1 MRPPSS
7 RRVDVNATRG
17 SSGHRQERESLKQ
30 IILGTAGHIDH
41 GKTSLVKA
49 VTGIDTDRLKEEK
62 ERGITI
68 ELGFAHLDLPSGQH
82 LGVVDVPGHE
92 KFVKNMVAGATGID
106 IVVMVIAADEGV
118 MPQTREHMEICTLLG
133 VRQGLVALTKID
145 LVDEEMLELAQE
157 DIREFTR
164 GSFLENAPVIPVSA
178 ATGQGLPEFVRTLD
192 GLSRQVETRPP
203 SSLFRLP
210 VDRVFTMKGFGTVI
224 TGTLISGKVQVGDP
238 IMVYPSGITSKVRGI
253 QVHNQSVA
261 TAEAG
266 MRTAVNFQ
274 GLDKE
279 AVSRGEVLSSPGA
292 LKSSYMVDVRF
303 HYLAGAGKPI
313 KNRTRMRFHTGTSE
327 VLGNLILLEHDE
339 LKPGENTVAQLRL
352 DTPVAVVKGD
362 HYVVRSYSPV
372 RTIGGGQ
379 ILNPIPPKHK
389 RFNAGIIQALKNVLT
404 SDPET
409 LIGAHIDAAGH
420 AGTSFA
426 DLRLMTNLTDKQLE
440 TSLQTMMSART
451 IIQVDKETRSFVHK
465 KSFEAFIRETAEHLR
480 NYHKA
485 FPLKSGMLK
494 EELKSKF
501 PADTDVRLFNLV
513 LNQMIRDGVIV
524 QEEKTV
530 RLASHKVSLAGD
542 EANLRKQ
549 MLKIYR
555 DSGLQPPFFRDVA
568 GILKSDPGPAKDVLN
583 LLIEEG
589 LIIRTK
595 DDLFFHAEAIADL
608 KQRVV
613 KFFETNADMTPAHFK
628 DMTGGASRKF
638 LIPLLEYFDSRNVT
652 LRVGDVRKLRKA

>member
-1 MRPPSS
+1 
-7 RRVDVNATRG
+7 
-17 SSGHRQERESLKQ
+17 LKQ

-49 VTGIDTDRLKEEK
+49 ITGIDTDRLKEEK

-133 VRQGLVALTKID
+133 VRQGLVALTKVD

-192 GLSRQVETRPP
+192 GLSRQVETRPQ

-261 TAEAG
+261 AAEAG

-279 AVSRGEVLSSPGA
+279 AVNRGEVLSSPDA

-303 HYLAGAGKPI
+303 RYLAGAGKPI

-339 LKPGENTVAQLRL
+339 LKPGEDTVAQLRL
-352 DTPVAVVKGD
+352 DAPVAVVKGD

-372 RTIGGGQ
+372 RTVGGGQ

-389 RFNAGIIQALKNVLT
+389 RFNAGIIQALKDVLT

-420 AGTSFA
+420 AGTCFA

-440 TSLQTMMSART
+440 SSLQAMMSART
-451 IIQVDKETRSFVHK
+451 IIQVDKETRGFVHK
-465 KSFEAFIRETAEHLR
+465 KSFEALVQEAAGHLR
-480 NYHKA
+480 AYHKA

-513 LNQMIRDGVIV
+513 LNQMIRDGAIV

-530 RLASHKVSLAGD
+530 RLTSHKVSLAGD
-542 EANLRKQ
+542 EATLRKQ

-568 GILKSDPGPAKDVLN
+568 GMLKADPGAAKDVLN

-595 DDLFFHAEAIADL
+595 EDLFFHAEAIADL
-608 KQRVV
+608 KQRMVR
-613 KFFETNADMTPAHFK
+613 FFETNADMTPAHFK
-628 DMTGGASRKF
+628 DLTGGASRKF
-638 LIPLLEYFDSRNVT
+638 LIPLLEYFDSKNVT

>member
-1 MRPPSS
+1 M
-7 RRVDVNATRG
+7 
-17 SSGHRQERESLKQ
+17 KQ

-49 VTGIDTDRLKEEK
+49 ITGIDTDRLKEEK

-68 ELGFAHLDLPSGQH
+68 ELGFAHLDLPSGQQ

-106 IVVMVIAADEGV
+106 IVAMVIAADEGV

-133 VRQGLVALTKID
+133 VRYGLVALTKVD

-178 ATGQGLPEFVRTLD
+178 ATGQGLPELVQALD
-192 GLSRQVETRPP
+192 GLSRQVPVRPP

-224 TGTLISGKVQVGDP
+224 TGTLVSGKVQVGDS
-238 IMVYPSGITSKVRGI
+238 IMVYPAGTISKVRGI
-253 QVHNQSVA
+253 QVHNHSVPA
-261 TAEAG
+261 AEAG
-266 MRTAVNFQ
+266 MRTAINFQ

-279 AVSRGEVLSSPGA
+279 AVNRGDVLSSPQA
-292 LKSSYMVDVRF
+292 LKPSYMIDVQF
-303 HYLAGAGKPI
+303 HYLASGAKPM
-313 KNRTRMRFHTGTSE
+313 KNRTRVRFHTGTSE
-327 VLGNLILLEHDE
+327 ILGNLILLEDDE
-339 LKPGENTVAQLRL
+339 LKPGGTTVAQLRL
-352 DTPVAVVKGD
+352 DAPVAIVKGD

-372 RTIGGGQ
+372 RTVGGGQ

-389 RFNAGIIQALKNVLT
+389 RFNPAIIQGLKGILS

-409 LIGAHIDAAGH
+409 LIGFHLEASGH
-420 AGTSFA
+420 AGACFA
-426 DLRLMTNLTDKQLE
+426 DLRLMTSLTDKQLE
-440 TSLQTMMSART
+440 AALQGMMSART
-451 IIQVDKETRSFVHK
+451 IIQMDKEARTFVHK
-465 KSFEAFIRETAEHLR
+465 KSFDTLVKEAAEHLKG
-480 NYHKA
+480 YHQV
-485 FPLKSGMLK
+485 FSLKSGMLK

-501 PADTDVRLFNLV
+501 PSDTDVKLFNLV
-513 LNQMIRDGVIV
+513 LNQMIKDNVIV

-530 RLASHKVSLAGD
+530 RLKSHKVSLAAD
-542 EANLRKQ
+542 EATLRRQ
-549 MLKIYR
+549 MLKIFK
-555 DSGLQPPFFRDVA
+555 DSGLQPPFFRDIA
-568 GILKSDPGPAKDVLN
+568 ETLKSEPAQAKDVLN

-608 KQRVV
+608 KQRLV
-613 KFFETNADMTPAHFK
+613 KFLEQQGEMNPSQFK

-638 LIPLLEYFDSRNVT
+638 LIPLLEYFDSKNVT
-652 LRVGDVRKLRKA
+652 LRVGDVRKLRKG